1 MVSSQIFKELYE
13 GLGKARFGGKVASYI
28 PELGC
33 IPPDRFGVSLTTV
46 KGETCHFGNY
56 EERFSLQSVS
66 KVFALALAEGYVGEK
81 LRKRVGVEPSGAAFN
96 SLIQLEMHNGIP
108 RNPMLNAGAL
118 VVCDVLLEQLES
130 PKEDL
135 LDFVRRISGSPTVD
149 FNPKVAESELRTG
162 YRNEAL
168 VQFMRSY
175 SNINSELNEL
185 MDFYCNLCAIEM
197 TTAELAQSFTFLA
210 NRGVNPLTGKQEV
223 TEQTTRRINAI
234 MQTCGF
240 YDEAGE
246 FAFRVGLPGKSGVGG
261 GIAAVHP
268 GEYSIAVWSPRLGKK
283 FNSYA
288 GMRFLESWTTYAE
301 DSIF

>member
-1 MVSSQIFKELYE
+1 MVNSEIFEKLYM

-28 PELGC
+28 PELGNVE
-33 IPPDRFGVSLTTV
+33 PDRFGVSLTMIT
-46 KGETCHFGNY
+46 GESYHFGDH
-56 EERFSLQSVS
+56 EQRFSLQSVS
-66 KVFALALAEGYVGEK
+66 KVFALALAEAFVGEK

-96 SLIQLEMHNGIP
+96 SLTQLELHNGIP

-118 VVCDVLLEQLES
+118 VVCDVLLEQLTS

-135 LDFVRRISGSPTVD
+135 LAFVRRISGSPNVE
-149 FNPKVAESELRTG
+149 FNDRVAKSELKTG
-162 YRNEAL
+162 FRNEAL
-168 VQFMRSY
+168 VQFMRSCG
-175 SNINSELNEL
+175 NINSDLEEL

-197 TTAELAQSFTFLA
+197 TTAELSQSFSFLA
-210 NRGVNPLTGKQEV
+210 NRGVNILTGESEV
-223 TEQTTRRINAI
+223 RARTTRRINAI

-301 DSIF
+301 DSVF

>member
-1 MVSSQIFKELYE
+1 MFSSQIFQELYE
-13 GLGKARFGGKVASYI
+13 GLGKARFGGKVANYI
-28 PELGC
+28 PELSNVS
-33 IPPDRFGVSLTTV
+33 PDRFGVSLTMV
-46 KGETCHFGNY
+46 SGESYHFGDHD
-56 EERFSLQSVS
+56 ERFSLQSVS
-66 KVFALALAEGYVGEK
+66 KVFALALAEAFVGEK

-96 SLIQLEMHNGIP
+96 SLTQLELNNGIP

-118 VVCDVLLEQLES
+118 VVCDVLVQQLES
-130 PKEDL
+130 PKQDL

-149 FNPKVAESELRTG
+149 FNARVAQSELKTG
-162 YRNEAL
+162 FRNEAQ

-175 SNINSELNEL
+175 GNINSDLEEL

-197 TTAELAQSFTFLA
+197 TTAELSQSFVFLA
-210 NRGVNPLTGKQEV
+210 NRGLNPLTGEHEV
-223 TEQTTRRINAI
+223 TTRTTRRINAI

-283 FNSYA
+283 YNSYA
-288 GMRFLESWTTYAE
+288 GMRFLESFTTYAE
-301 DSIF
+301 DSVF